1 MNKCD
6 NENET
11 ISAHTGTK
19 PIESNRTLFNDEQNS
34 RNLFI
39 LLWCF
44 LCCALWVMSLET
56 WTINGTVKCHA
67 NRFAVFS
74 LSLSV
79 LLIWP
84 LFCSCKTH
92 QWNCTFQT
100 ETSSYTA
107 KGKSEIRKN
116 ETRPNTHFQWYL
128 SIGDTKQMTDLDHFV
143 PYYLIWRWIEKKM
156 VTWLSCQRC
165 ANGSHCHTTRSLW
178 HSPKSRAFRFV
189 SIVFGSSQRFLY
201 FLKRLTATQKVQHRL
216 IMIPAL
222 KTYELPKSSHKWHY
236 NCETHYGNPIMMA
249 NHPVVICA
257 SKKPTALPIR
267 SQNYFITLNCED
279 FTSSPTTHQF
289 LVDNLSASTFLSL
302 SINLSSSRPNFR
314 CATCARASFFSSND

>member
-1 MNKCD
+1 MK
-6 NENET
+6 
-11 ISAHTGTK
+11 
-19 PIESNRTLFNDEQNS
+19 SNRTLFNDEQNS

-84 LFCSCKTH
+84 LFCLCKTH
-92 QWNCTFQT
+92 QRNCTFQT

-107 KGKSEIRKN
+107 KGKSEIRKKWDTTKHTFSMVFKHRRHQTN
-116 ETRPNTHFQWYL
+116 DWFRSFCTIL
-128 SIGDTKQMTDLDHFV
+128 SHLA
-143 PYYLIWRWIEKKM
+143 LNRKKM

>member
-1 MNKCD
+1 MQID
-6 NENET
+6 
-11 ISAHTGTK
+11 
-19 PIESNRTLFNDEQNS
+19 LQ
-34 RNLFI
+34 
-39 LLWCF
+39 
-44 LCCALWVMSLET
+44 
-56 WTINGTVKCHA
+56 
-67 NRFAVFS
+67 FS
-74 LSLSV
+74 LCLC
-79 LLIWP
+79 P
-84 LFCSCKTH
+84 FCSFGHFFVCVKRTK
-92 QWNCTFQT
+92 
-100 ETSSYTA
+100 ETVHFKPKQAVTQQ
-107 KGKSEIRKN
+107 KERVKSEKN

-201 FLKRLTATQKVQHRL
+201 FLKRLTATQKVKHRL